1 MAKKGYIYKGLK
13 TVYWCPHCETA
24 LAEAEIEYNDD
35 KSFSI
40 YVKFKSVDVS
50 GHMPKDADPEKVFA
64 LIWTTTPWTIPCNQ
78 AISANENLEYVWVRV
93 GDEYLLMAKELVD
106 VTMQAG
112 KVTDYEVLPDVMTGK
127 QLEGMVFL
135 HPFYDRKV
143 PSFSATTS
151 PSKPARASF
160 TRLLTTARMTL
171 TSA

>member
-64 LIWTTTPWTIPCNQ
+64 LIWTTTPGPFLVTRQSAPTKIWNTSGFASAMN
-78 AISANENLEYVWVRV
+78 IS
-93 GDEYLLMAKELVD
+93 
-106 VTMQAG
+106 
-112 KVTDYEVLPDVMTGK
+112 
-127 QLEGMVFL
+127 
-135 HPFYDRKV
+135 
-143 PSFSATTS
+143 
-151 PSKPARASF
+151 
-160 TRLLTTARMTL
+160 
-171 TSA
+171 

>member
-64 LIWTTTPWTIPCNQ
+64 LIWTTTPGPFLVTSNQ
-78 AISANENLEYVWVRV
+78 RQRKSGIRLGSRSAMNIS
-93 GDEYLLMAKELVD
+93 
-106 VTMQAG
+106 
-112 KVTDYEVLPDVMTGK
+112 
-127 QLEGMVFL
+127 
-135 HPFYDRKV
+135 
-143 PSFSATTS
+143 
-151 PSKPARASF
+151 
-160 TRLLTTARMTL
+160 
-171 TSA
+171 